1 MSVCASSAPPIRIRK
16 AVIRRPRGTA
26 SGGRVAIYLAVASVH
41 AAGLAALGLTAAPVI
56 LEGGAAP
63 VITLTLTPRPRFDS
77 ETPPAVASQA
87 DRAAQQAAAAAPDAT
102 EVRLRAPTV
111 LFTPE
116 VSLPLPAAS
125 PSPVRATQ
133 DAAAPPGMGAGTGR
147 GAEAGAA
154 GPADSGAGATQ
165 GGGGQTLG
173 AAAATDT
180 DAYAAEV
187 LAWIERHKRHP
198 GGARGVVT
206 VTFRLDRR
214 GHVRGLRLTRSSG
227 VRALDRSAMDQIL
240 ATQPFPRPDA
250 RARWSTREFTIN
262 IDYRAR
268 R

>member
-1 MSVCASSAPPIRIRK
+1 MSVRASPAPFLPTRRAPIRLRLP
-16 AVIRRPRGTA
+16 V
-26 SGGRVAIYLAVASVH
+26 SGGRVALYLAVASVH
-41 AAGLAALGLTAAPVI
+41 AVALTALGLKAAPAI

-87 DRAAQQAAAAAPDAT
+87 DRPSQQAAAAAPAT
-102 EVRLRAPTV
+102 AGIRLREPVA
-111 LFTPE
+111 LFTPNE
-116 VSLPLPAAS
+116 TLPLPAATPAPIRS
-125 PSPVRATQ
+125 TQ
-133 DAAAPPGMGAGTGR
+133 DVSAPPGVSAGNGHGAQAGT
-147 GAEAGAA
+147 A
-154 GPADSGAGATQ
+154 GPVDSVAGATQ

-173 AAAATDT
+173 AAAAADT

-198 GGARGVVT
+198 GDARGVVT
-206 VTFRLDRR
+206 VNFRLDRR
-214 GHVRGLRLTRSSG
+214 GRVHGLRLARSSG

-250 RARWSTREFTIN
+250 GARWSTREFTIN